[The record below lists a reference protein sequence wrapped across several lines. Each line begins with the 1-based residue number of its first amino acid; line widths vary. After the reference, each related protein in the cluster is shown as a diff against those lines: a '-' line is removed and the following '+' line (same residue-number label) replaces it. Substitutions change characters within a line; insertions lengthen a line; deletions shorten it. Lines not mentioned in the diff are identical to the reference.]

1 MGRGYSSFAGIR
13 RRAEVLSDLL
23 SELPRVMLR
32 SPRPARS
39 GLVSFE
45 VEGVAA
51 KSAAEKLLAEE
62 FVVRFIPEP
71 YPYVRAST
79 HLFNAPEEL
88 ENLAAA
94 VGRL

>member
-1 MGRGYSSFAGIR
+1 
-13 RRAEVLSDLL
+13 
-23 SELPRVMLR
+23 LPRVTLR

-45 VEGVAA
+45 VEGVAP
-51 KSAAEKLLAEE
+51 KSAAQQLLAEG
-62 FVVRFIPEP
+62 FVARFIPEP

-88 ENLAAA
+88 EDLAAA